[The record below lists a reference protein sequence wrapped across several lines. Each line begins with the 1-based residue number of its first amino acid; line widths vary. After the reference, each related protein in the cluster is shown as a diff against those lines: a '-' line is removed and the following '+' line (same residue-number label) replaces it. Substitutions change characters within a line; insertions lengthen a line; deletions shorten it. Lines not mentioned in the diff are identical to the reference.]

1 VKDEL
6 ASSSWLQ
13 SWVAKNKDDD
23 DDDDVD
29 NNNNDG
35 NTKPEESEGATPSW
49 FARWV
54 DGVTVEDAA
63 VLGKD
68 NDGNDS
74 DGSLD
79 DDFASDEEE
88 EQRRNTEEQ
97 KLRKSSGTLQSSA
110 RGIAGRKAADKVSS
124 STSNSNEVRV
134 SSTEGWSISVAQD
147 QKEVGNEESERRK
160 IVKNMLDRAIRTFN
174 VNSKRGVKYVIESG
188 MVVSGDAGGMA
199 EFLVTTKGLN
209 KEKVC

>member
-13 SWVAKNKDDD
+13 SWVSKDKDDD
-23 DDDDVD
+23 DDD
-29 NNNNDG
+29 NNNDA
-35 NTKPEESEGATPSW
+35 NTKPEESEDATPSW

-63 VLGKD
+63 VLDKD

-97 KLRKSSGTLQSSA
+97 KLRKSSGALQGSS
-110 RGIAGRKAADKVSS
+110 RGIAGRKAPADKVSS
-124 STSNSNEVRV
+124 STSSFSNEVRV
-134 SSTEGWSISVAQD
+134 SSTEGWSPAVAKD